1 MVSGAGGVGVEMH
14 APHLPHLK
22 SHAGPGR
29 SPNLVPGLHSL
40 GLHPGPAA
48 AGSQR
53 DWPLAVM
60 RSSSGPGAPGWPDGL
75 CNSNPHPPPRVM
87 QLGAG
92 GACGKAEAGV
102 RRWGCL
108 KVLPAHLARWGAL
121 ASLPPGFVLPAVSI
135 PPVTPR
141 ASPDR

>member
-1 MVSGAGGVGVEMH
+1 MVSGGGVGVEMH

-92 GACGKAEAGV
+92 GACGKAEVGCGGGGVSRSSRHIWRAGE
-102 RRWGCL
+102 RSPL
-108 KVLPAHLARWGAL
+108 
-121 ASLPPGFVLPAVSI
+121 F
-135 PPVTPR
+135 PPVLFSQLCPSR
-141 ASPDR
+141 P

>member
-1 MVSGAGGVGVEMH
+1 MNGFRWGGVEMH
-14 APHLPHLK
+14 APTPPPPHLK

-40 GLHPGPAA
+40 DLHPGPA

-75 CNSNPHPPPRVM
+75 CNSYPHPPPRVM

-92 GACGKAEAGV
+92 GACGKAGGGV
-102 RRWGCL
+102 AEEG
-108 KVLPAHLARWGAL
+108 VSQGPPGTSGAL
-121 ASLPPGFVLPAVSI
+121 GSARLSSPRFCSPSCVHPARDPPSEP
-135 PPVTPR
+135 
-141 ASPDR
+141 